1 MTLVGI
7 ARRSNRVALVV
18 AAIMVA
24 TIGPLPLGIS
34 WAGEVQKSL
43 LLGRELTV
51 LLMPVDVAVEEAPSG
66 LSRWATNALQAAIDE
81 LPSMACIDFCRSNPL
96 ARRAVREGRIRA
108 VDLEQPV
115 TDPRTAIEIAHAMEM
130 DLVVLATVQSYKLN
144 EQPVQVEVVLS
155 GQAYDVK
162 ANFDTETLEAKAEPQ
177 VYRAFGV
184 VGKSKARAKFKGAE
198 GVLAREALR
207 EAARRAAQVLAGVPV
222 EQLAAKPV
230 HKKKNKAWR
239 WFLFL
244 AVAAALVA
252 AANSSTSHHG
262 TSVKSSDYRPRNF
275 SATTQPAGQ
284 NGIMLTWQPPRI
296 TTNMLGYEI
305 QRAYTTPTSGTTTP
319 WTRIA
324 SPLQLGPSATS
335 WVDTGLSPDYVYY
348 YRIRARYSDRQ
359 PSDSDWVTIGGV
371 RFSSR

>member
-1 MTLVGI
+1 MTIVGI
-7 ARRSNRVALVV
+7 ARRGNRIALML
-18 AAIMVA
+18 AATIVA
-24 TIGPLPLGIS
+24 TIGPLPLS
-34 WAGEVQKSL
+34 CCWAADVQKSV

-51 LLMPVDVAVEEAPSG
+51 LLFPVNVAVEEAPKG

-81 LPSMACIDFCRSNPL
+81 LPSMVCIDFCRNNPL

-108 VDLEQPV
+108 VDVEQPV
-115 TDPRTAIEIAHAMEM
+115 TDPRTAIEIGHALEM
-130 DLVVLATVQSYKLN
+130 DLVVVASVQSYRLN
-144 EQPVQVEVVLS
+144 SEPVQVEVVLS

-162 ANFDTETLEAKAEPQ
+162 ANFDTETMEAKAEPQ

-184 VGKSKARAKFKGAE
+184 VGKSRPRARFKGAE

-207 EAARRAAQVLAGVPV
+207 QAAQRAAQVLIGGTAEG
-222 EQLAAKPV
+222 AAKPA

-239 WFLFL
+239 WFIFL

-262 TSVKSSDYRPRNF
+262 TSVSSSDYRPRNF

-284 NGIMLTWQPPRI
+284 NAIMLTWQPPKV
-296 TTNMLGYEI
+296 TANMLGYEI
-305 QRAYTTPTSGTTTP
+305 QRAYTTPTSTTPTP

-335 WVDTGLSPDYVYY
+335 WVDTGLSASYVYY
-348 YRIRARYSDRQ
+348 YRIRARYSDRT
-359 PSDSDWVTIGGV
+359 PSDKDWVSIGGV